1 MPAVMVQ
8 VVIAILRLEDRVL
21 MVRERMGTDI
31 EPLWGLPGGGVE
43 PGELLHEALAR
54 EVKEETG
61 LTVGTPS
68 STAFLVHID
77 SEDYPSA
84 VAIAFEI
91 DSWHGDLRPSDSDI
105 LDVEFVEVG
114 VAVRRISELP
124 RLQEREPVLAYLTR
138 RTEAGSTWA
147 YRCRDGSEQLVARW

>member
-1 MPAVMVQ
+1 MPVAMVQ
-8 VVIAILRLEDRVL
+8 MVMAIIRHGDRVL
-21 MVRERMGTDI
+21 MVRERMGKDI

-61 LTVGTPS
+61 LTVRTPA

-84 VAIAFEI
+84 VAIAFEV
-91 DSWHGDLRPSDSDI
+91 DSWHGTLHPDDPDI
-105 LDVEFVEVG
+105 LDVEFV
-114 VAVRRISELP
+114 
-124 RLQEREPVLAYLTR
+124 
-138 RTEAGSTWA
+138 
-147 YRCRDGSEQLVARW
+147 